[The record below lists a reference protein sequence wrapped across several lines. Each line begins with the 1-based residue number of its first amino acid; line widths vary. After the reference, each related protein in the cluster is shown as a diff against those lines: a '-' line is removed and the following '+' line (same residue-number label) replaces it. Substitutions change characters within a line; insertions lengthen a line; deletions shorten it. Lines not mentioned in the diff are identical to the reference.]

1 MWETATFWSVS
12 LWLPTQRSIRRKE
25 KQREKGKVEHNY
37 IPVFCLDIDL
47 IWLKNVN
54 SDAN

>member
-1 MWETATFWSVS
+1 MCVGDSYVLECFSVVTSSMIHQKKRETE
-12 LWLPTQRSIRRKE
+12 R
-25 KQREKGKVEHNY
+25 KVEHNY